1 MGEKYND
8 TAHAVENMPR
18 SPHYTNL
25 HTNKPARPGNA
36 RGAASEADLEGR
48 EASEADLS
56 GNLPI
61 ATHDGSLKLATNA
74 EPEHPRQSLWC
85 ESVRAR
91 SSPRSSH
98 RTLIEVAGG
107 RVEAPDRAFTQGA
120 QRGEGASVV
129 DNDPK
134 TRGNG
139 GSRPSPV
146 QHVSVGG
153 GLGAF
158 HLA

>member
-1 MGEKYND
+1 MIQL
-8 TAHAVENMPR
+8 MPWKTCR
-18 SPHYTNL
+18 EARITLIYTPKNPHG
-25 HTNKPARPGNA
+25 PATQG
-36 RGAASEADLEGR
+36 GASEADLEGR

-98 RTLIEVAGG
+98 RTLLEVAGG

-120 QRGEGASVV
+120 QR
-129 DNDPK
+129 
-134 TRGNG
+134 
-139 GSRPSPV
+139 
-146 QHVSVGG
+146 
-153 GLGAF
+153 
-158 HLA
+158 